1 MVPLGLALVGL
12 DGGYVCSGTTVATRG
27 GELPHALA
35 ALAQAAATSATSFL

>member
-12 DGGYVCSGTTVATRG
+12 DGGYVCSGTTVVTR

-35 ALAQAAATSATSFL
+35 ALAQAVATSATNFL